1 MFAENNI
8 LSGYNEI
15 QKMKEKLKFLK
26 NVLPFCGE
34 QLVLENGDMW
44 CNNINCPEFN
54 SCFTNNVL
62 KAISDGKKAQEAL
75 KKIYYMR
82 ENIEDYYGGVSI
94 NYSKMA
100 HDMEDIAESTLK
112 EQGIIE

>member
-1 MFAENNI
+1 MAQNFD
-8 LSGYNEI
+8 
-15 QKMKEKLKFLK
+15 KC
-26 NVLPFCGE
+26 PFCGE
-34 QLVLENGDMW
+34 QLALENGDLW